1 MKLYIPTLV
10 YSESGCV
17 KAHRKELAGLGTRA
31 MIVTGGHSSK
41 RNGSLADVVDAL
53 TKEKIPH
60 VIFDEIEEN
69 PSVETVARAAKMAV
83 KNQVDFFVGVGGG
96 SPMDASKA
104 ISILAKNPEK
114 IGEAQAALYGT
125 EKLEAYPIAAVP
137 TTSGTGSEVTPYA
150 ILTLH
155 EKHTKKSMAHHVFPQ
170 LALVDAGYL
179 KTISKE
185 GLISTCVDALA
196 HLIES
201 YLNTNSNEYNRMYTR
216 EGLCIWGSVKDVLTR
231 ESAPNTD
238 ELEEFMHASV
248 LAGMAISHTGT
259 SIPHG
264 ISYPVTYELQVSHG
278 KAVGI
283 FLPGFLTNYE
293 NQEEVKQILR
303 LLGFAKLADFTSYIE
318 KILGKVDIPEE
329 LWQKDMTDI
338 LANPAKLKNYPFT
351 LSRETLDTYYER

>member
-1 MKLYIPTLV
+1 
-10 YSESGCV
+10 
-17 KAHRKELAGLGTRA
+17 
-31 MIVTGGHSSK
+31 
-41 RNGSLADVVDAL
+41 
-53 TKEKIPH
+53 
-60 VIFDEIEEN
+60 
-69 PSVETVARAAKMAV
+69 
-83 KNQVDFFVGVGGG
+83 
-96 SPMDASKA
+96 
-104 ISILAKNPEK
+104 
-114 IGEAQAALYGT
+114 
-125 EKLEAYPIAAVP
+125 
-137 TTSGTGSEVTPYA
+137 
-150 ILTLH
+150 
-155 EKHTKKSMAHHVFPQ
+155 
-170 LALVDAGYL
+170 
-179 KTISKE
+179 
-185 GLISTCVDALA
+185 
-196 HLIES
+196 
-201 YLNTNSNEYNRMYTR
+201 MYTR

-264 ISYPVTYELQVSHG
+264 ISYPVTYELQVPHG